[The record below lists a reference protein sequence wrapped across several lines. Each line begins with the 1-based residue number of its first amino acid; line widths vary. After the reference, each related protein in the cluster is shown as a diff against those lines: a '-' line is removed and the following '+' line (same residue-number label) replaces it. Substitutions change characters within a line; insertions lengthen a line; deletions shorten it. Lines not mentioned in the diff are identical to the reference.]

1 MITIQNDDLVVK
13 ISELGAQLH
22 SIQKNSFEY
31 LWQGDPASW
40 KRQAPILFPFVG
52 RLKDDQYEYQNTVYH
67 QTQHGFARDE
77 VFEVLS
83 QTPTRVV
90 MELKDNERTRKA
102 YPFSFK
108 LQVTYQVTN
117 NQLDV
122 SYIVT
127 NTSQSDQ
134 LIYSIGAHPGFN
146 VPVCGAGI
154 FEDNI
159 VTVDPAQ
166 KYQRIKLVAPGPFN
180 DLEHPQS
187 IDFHQPLQLQ
197 HELFNEDAIILQTD
211 GQPVTVTVGD
221 PEHRHG
227 VNVITND
234 NQFIGIWSPYPTKG
248 NLLCIEP
255 WWGIADSVHSDGQ
268 LIHKQCM
275 DCLNPERNR
284 HYHFGI
290 QVF

>member
-13 ISELGAQLH
+13 VSEVGAQLH
-22 SIQKNSFEY
+22 SVQKDGFEY

-52 RLKDDQYEYQNTVYH
+52 RLKDDQYEYQDNVYH

-77 VFEVLS
+77 NFEVVKKESTCVVLELS
-83 QTPTRVV
+83 
-90 MELKDNERTRKA
+90 DNDHTRKV

-122 SYIVT
+122 SYMVT
-127 NTSQSDQ
+127 NSGDDEQ

-146 VPVCGAGI
+146 VPVREKGI

-159 VTVDPAQ
+159 VIVDPAE

-187 IDFHQPLQLQ
+187 IDFRQPMPLD
-197 HELFNEDAIILQTD
+197 HDLFNEDAVVLKTD
-211 GQPVTVTVGD
+211 RQPVTVTVGD
-221 PEHRHG
+221 PEHHHG

-234 NQFIGIWSPYPTKG
+234 NQFIGIWSPYPA
-248 NLLCIEP
+248 NADLLCIEP
-255 WWGIADSVHSDGQ
+255 WWGIADGIHSDGQ

-275 DCLNPERNR
+275 DRLEPERSR
-284 HYHFGI
+284 HYQFAI